1 MLTSF
6 VNASL
11 FRTAFLAGSASCTQ
25 LIPGRGESTPSLAI
39 SVQLG
44 KSSTS
49 LLTLFRSVLNR
60 DLFQGESHILWMES
74 KLASSRQSLQ
84 PVVFR
89 EEVLLPPLL
98 QENVVS
104 VVVLVGDEFAR
115 LLRRERQRIVWEMN
129 RSDEL
134 DMYLA
139 SIPSMCKYLR
149 TIRLRL
155 DYALIYVNVK

>member
-1 MLTSF
+1 MHAVDS
-6 VNASL
+6 
-11 FRTAFLAGSASCTQ
+11 GSRGEHALSRHLRAAREVEHLVVDAVQ
-25 LIPGRGESTPSLAI
+25 VGVEQGPLPGRT
-39 SVQLG
+39 
-44 KSSTS
+44 
-49 LLTLFRSVLNR
+49 
-60 DLFQGESHILWMES
+60 SHILCLES

-115 LLRRERQRIVWEMN
+115 LLRRERQRIIWEMYSN
-129 RSDEL
+129 DEL

-149 TIRLRL
+149 TIQSPT
-155 DYALIYVNVK
+155 ALVIWVMQ